1 MRNSLKT
8 PLTQAQLLVLQ
19 VVKEQY
25 NEQDLDELKQLL
37 VDFNHRKMQKHLDQ
51 TVAEKGL
58 TDKDFENILKGHNRK
73 AS

>member
-8 PLTQAQLLVLQ
+8 PLTQAQMLVLQ

-37 VDFNHRKMQKHLDQ
+37 IDFNHKKMQKHLDES
-51 TVAEKGL
+51 VANREY
-58 TDKDFENILKGHNRK
+58 TDEDFEKILKGHDRK
-73 AS
+73 AR